1 MFVALVTSAIFS
13 RAACTCGSCDAH
25 GPCESYTFS
34 STLLHWLTHP
44 ATTVLVALTI
54 AIVIHAE
61 IEKALIGQLA
71 KVLEHAP
78 VLLDEKRLGGI
89 DAELHRSAASITNST
104 NNEIRASQD
113 VLNRAVFGWVN
124 GTAPSAESTL
134 NAVLDAMTGTVR
146 DILGHTPV
154 DKPAEAFVNCV
165 IGSKISA
172 AERMLQWIQE
182 NLRITLPLVDENLI
196 MHPFRSAE
204 LLPERALA
212 VLRQSDIYAG
222 VRDSLFTRTMSLQQR
237 EWTAFGLALAYLCV
251 LIAGALW
258 YKLAR

>member
-1 MFVALVTSAIFS
+1 MTSAIFS

-25 GPCESYTFS
+25 GPCQYYTFC
-34 STLLHWLTHP
+34 STLLRWFAHP
-44 ATTVLVALTI
+44 ATTILVALTI
-54 AIVIHAE
+54 AVVIYAE
-61 IEKALIGQLA
+61 IEKTLIGQLA

-78 VLLDEKRLGGI
+78 VLFDEKHLGDI

-104 NNEIRASQD
+104 NDEIRASQD
-113 VLNRAVFGWVN
+113 DINRAVFGWVN
-124 GTAPSAESTL
+124 GTAPSAETTL

-165 IGSKISA
+165 IGSKIYA
-172 AERMLQWIQE
+172 AERMLRWIQE

-196 MHPFRSAE
+196 MNPLRSTE

-222 VRDSLFTRTMSLQQR
+222 VRNSLLSRTTSLQHR
-237 EWTAFGLALAYLCV
+237 EWTAFGLTLVYFCV
-251 LIAGALW
+251 LIVGALW